1 MNPTLTLV
9 AFAATLLSNAPAQE
23 SKPETLKTRIGEL
36 TFTQDFANGYP
47 DKSPSPNW
55 MN

>member
-1 MNPTLTLV
+1 MNPKLTLV